1 MTRPFTDM
9 LSCVICPSV
18 RHLPLLC
25 IFAAA
30 LAVGGCSSPARKAA
44 KLAAREQKLI
54 EKENSRVIESR
65 RMRALDYGDVASARG
80 AQMLIADPSKTF
92 DPSRSG
98 VGTIRQFGTGGTR
111 TKEFNYDQKART
123 GNFLTRA
130 FGGSKSNFATDKKF
144 AAGEAYV
151 KGKYAVPDSKVDG
164 NKTVDTRKA
173 RDGEK
178 TAATNATH
186 DSTRQYLGPEQKKL
200 GKAIDFRTLAD
211 WRTGETVIYNG
222 AAVDRASTFKQMT
235 IGDIREL
242 LNKNK

>member
-1 MTRPFTDM
+1 MSPG
-9 LSCVICPSV
+9 V

-25 IFAAA
+25 IFTAA
-30 LAVGGCSSPARKAA
+30 LAVGGCSSPQKKAA
-44 KLAAREQKLI
+44 KLAAQEQKLI
-54 EKENSRVIESR
+54 QKENSRVIESR
-65 RMRALDYGDVASARG
+65 RMRALDYGDVASERG
-80 AQMLIADPSKTF
+80 AEMLVADPSKTF

-98 VGTIRQFGTGGTR
+98 VGTIRPYGTGATR

-130 FGGSKSNFATDKKF
+130 FGGSKSNFATDKKY

-151 KGKYAVPDSKVDG
+151 KGKYAVSDSKMG
-164 NKTVDTRKA
+164 SKTVDTRKV

-178 TAATNATH
+178 VAATSATH
-186 DSTRQYLGPEQKKL
+186 DSTRPYLGRETNKL
-200 GKAIDFRTLAD
+200 GNSIDPKTLAD
-211 WRTGETVIYNG
+211 WRSGETVIYNG
-222 AAVDRASTFKQMT
+222 AAIDRASTFKQMT